1 MVNTMQQK
9 NKAHYLK
16 FTFVVGLCTILIS
29 FLTINGCDEE
39 GNLTAISYEQ
49 GNVVYSA
56 LLTSTPP
63 LEVLTKRRLSN
74 ITSRQTLQLVRVSP
88 DTKFTVLLFY
98 STRLP
103 VRFLIHDIKLFNI
116 FILKKGHASD

>member
-1 MVNTMQQK
+1 MQQK
-9 NKAHYLK
+9 NKTHYLK

-49 GNVVYSA
+49 GNVVYSS

-63 LEVLTKRRLSN
+63 LEVLTKRRLDN
-74 ITSRQTLQLVRVSP
+74 IASRQTLQLVRISP
-88 DTKFTVLLFY
+88 DTKFTVLLRR
-98 STRLP
+98 RL
-103 VRFLIHDIKLFNI
+103 
-116 FILKKGHASD
+116 S